1 MTIPQKD
8 SQQAAA
14 RYHAHYSNSAYVTIQ
29 RAVISDLFGSPGL
42 PEWENLF
49 DTRLG
54 EEIPNRLMNLV
65 IDAASELCGWPGFE
79 GRLLRLTRE
88 AAAHRLSENTLNAI
102 RDHLKRFEEAG
113 DTRAD
118 DFRSVAMALQRA
130 GSVQPDILKA
140 ARCASEIHSWRGR
153 AAHDLLVAAEG
164 LVRAAEILL
173 LEDDAFY
180 AREKV
185 QRAVER
191 VVSALKEGEHGA
203 GPRAAFT
210 GLVVQWLPRK
220 NGS

>member
-1 MTIPQKD
+1 MTPPLQD

-14 RYHAHYSNSAYVTIQ
+14 HYHAHYSNSVYVTIQ

-49 DTRLG
+49 DARLG

-65 IDAASELCGWPGFE
+65 IDAASEICGWPGFE
-79 GRLLRLTRE
+79 GRLLRLARE
-88 AAAHRLSENTLNAI
+88 AAVHRLSENTLNAI
-102 RDHLKRFEEAG
+102 RDHLKRFEQVG

-118 DFRSVAMALQRA
+118 DFRAVALALQRA
-130 GSVQPDILKA
+130 GVTQPGVLEA
-140 ARCASEIHSWRGR
+140 ARCTSEIHSWQGR
-153 AAHDLLVAAEG
+153 AAHNLLVAAEG
-164 LVRAAEILL
+164 LIRAAEILL
-173 LEDDAFY
+173 LEDDVFY

-185 QRAVER
+185 QGAVER

-203 GPRAAFT
+203 GPRAAFA
-210 GLVVQWLPRK
+210 GLVVRWLPRK